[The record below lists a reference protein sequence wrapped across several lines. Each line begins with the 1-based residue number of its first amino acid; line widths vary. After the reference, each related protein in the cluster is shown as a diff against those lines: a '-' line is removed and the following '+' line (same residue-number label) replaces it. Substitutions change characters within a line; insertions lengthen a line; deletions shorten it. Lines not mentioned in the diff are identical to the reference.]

1 MKEKGVVC
9 MCKVKESVS
18 GKEVSYVGLTERTFK
33 DRLTKHRSSIN
44 NQGYHKNSLSNHIW
58 DLKRKQINFELS
70 WRLLAKAKPYSPST
84 KVCNLCIKEIVYI
97 MYRKD
102 LESLIKKNEFFGFC
116 LHRAKYLLEN
126 Q

>member
-1 MKEKGVVC
+1 M
-9 MCKVKESVS
+9 S
-18 GKEVSYVGLTERTFK
+18 GKEESYVGLTERTFK
-33 DRLTKHRSSIN
+33 DRLTKHRSSFN

-102 LESLIKKNEFFGFC
+102 LASLNKKNEFFGFC